1 MDQFDQFSHLPTV
14 FHITHWKTGSQW
26 VYQILRE
33 IAPERT
39 VQPKPKIAHFLDD
52 PLIPGMI
59 YPTVYVNREQF
70 NQVSV
75 PENHIRF
82 IVIRDLRD
90 TLVSRYFSVK
100 YSHPITSENVSRN
113 RNALTSMSTEDGLR
127 HIMQTVTKISANIQS
142 SWLDSDELFVKYE
155 DLIADE
161 YTQFKRIIDH
171 CQIKIEDARLREVVK
186 KNSFENRSGR
196 QKGEEDVQSHY
207 RKGVVGDWRNYFTD
221 NLKAEFKERYGEI
234 LIAAGYEANNDW

>member
-1 MDQFDQFSHLPTV
+1 VNPFSDLPTV

-26 VYQILRE
+26 IYQILQGV
-33 IAPERT
+33 APERI
-39 VQPKPKIAHFLDD
+39 VPPKNRVAHFKED
-52 PLIPGMI
+52 PIIPGRI
-59 YPTVYVNREQF
+59 YPTLYVSRDEF
-70 NQVSV
+70 ELVDV

-82 IVIRDLRD
+82 VVIRDLRD
-90 TLVSRYFSVK
+90 TLVSRYFSLKV
-100 YSHPITSENVSRN
+100 SHPVTVDIIAQRRSQLTNMSLEEGLLYVIR
-113 RNALTSMSTEDGLR
+113 ALGKGIAR
-127 HIMQTVTKISANIQS
+127 IQS